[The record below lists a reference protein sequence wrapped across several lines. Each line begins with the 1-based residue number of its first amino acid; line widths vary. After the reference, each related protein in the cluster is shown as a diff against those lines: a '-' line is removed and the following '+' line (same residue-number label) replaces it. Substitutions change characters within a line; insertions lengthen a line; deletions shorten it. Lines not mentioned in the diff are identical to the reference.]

1 VAAVRRLAVPAL
13 VVGVLAGCGSP
24 TPRAVN
30 LTEILSV
37 DLPDFVHGAGRGVP
51 NTLCD
56 AEPSGTGTTPPF
68 LSPELRSS
76 ATVFYEQAQSTL
88 EAYAWPTT
96 PDVARQFVEEAAS
109 AVDGCEYELFSDAD
123 TDGDGE
129 LDTGTSDLQTVE
141 DWSGSGWTGVRV
153 HRVVSGSEQVDRRL
167 VYADTPDETA
177 TVLLVVLRA
186 DTDDE
191 SVTAVVDDYLDA
203 VAADLA

>member
-1 VAAVRRLAVPAL
+1 ML
-13 VVGVLAGCGSP
+13 GVLAGCGTSG
-24 TPRAVN
+24 PRAVN
-30 LTEILSV
+30 LPEILSV
-37 DLPDFVHGAGRGVP
+37 DLPDFVPAAGRGVP

-56 AEPSGTGTTPPF
+56 AEPTGTGATPRF
-68 LSPELRSS
+68 LSPELHAP

-96 PDVARQFVEEAAS
+96 PDVARRFVEEAAS
-109 AVDGCEYELFSDAD
+109 AVDECEYELFSDAD

-129 LDTGTSDLQTVE
+129 LDTGTSDIQKVE

-167 VYADTPDETA
+167 AYADTPDETA
-177 TVLLVVLRA
+177 MVLLVVLRA

-203 VAADLA
+203 VAADLE